1 MVGERQRAFEPIPL
15 FLVMPQGKDNVGI
28 SPAKPAWSV
37 VVVYED
43 VAARERAVNF
53 CDLLVKRFWARFEFN
68 LSWWSLEELHG
79 GYSAQEAAR
88 KAVDADLIVAAT
100 KPDEGMPRP
109 LRDWMEGW
117 LGRRRSHEGSLVG
130 LGELK
135 AGVSGVSAEKYV
147 YLRNAAHR
155 GGMDYLTEIPQ
166 SISSRSIPDS
176 LDSYNQRADK
186 VTSVMDG
193 ILHRKTPPPHV

>member
-1 MVGERQRAFEPIPL
+1 
-15 FLVMPQGKDNVGI
+15 MPQGKDNVRI
-28 SPAKPAWSV
+28 SAAKPAWLV

-43 VAARERAVNF
+43 VAARKRAVNF
-53 CDLLVKRFWARFEFN
+53 CDLLVERFWARFEFN
-68 LSWWSLEELHG
+68 MSWWSLEELHG

-88 KAVDADLIVAAT
+88 RAVDADLIVAAT
-100 KPDEGMPRP
+100 RPDEGMPAP

-117 LGRRRSHEGSLVG
+117 LGRRSSHEGSLVG
-130 LGELK
+130 LGENE
-135 AGVSGVSAEKYV
+135 AGVSAVSAEKYV

-155 GGMDYLTEIPQ
+155 GGMDYLTDLPQ
-166 SISSRSIPDS
+166 NISSRCIPDS

-193 ILHRKTPPPHV
+193 ILHRKTPPPHM

>member
-1 MVGERQRAFEPIPL
+1 
-15 FLVMPQGKDNVGI
+15 MPQGKDNVRI
-28 SPAKPAWSV
+28 SAAKPAWLV

-43 VAARERAVNF
+43 VAARKRAVNF
-53 CDLLVKRFWARFEFN
+53 CDLLVERFWARFEFN
-68 LSWWSLEELHG
+68 MSWWSLEELHG

-88 KAVDADLIVAAT
+88 RAVDADLIVAAT
-100 KPDEGMPRP
+100 RPDEGMPAP

-117 LGRRRSHEGSLVG
+117 LGRRSSHEGSLVG
-130 LGELK
+130 LGENE
-135 AGVSGVSAEKYV
+135 AGVSAVSAEKYV

-155 GGMDYLTEIPQ
+155 GGMDYLTDLPQ
-166 SISSRSIPDS
+166 NISSRCIPDS

-193 ILHRKTPPPHV
+193 ILHRITPPPHM